1 MFCHKIRFL
10 VELYSVLDFKAWFFP
25 IFTKYKE
32 RYSSFV
38 FEEVIL
44 ELFKVLRAFW
54 YRTFY
59 WFINIGGFKIEW
71 LLISHSW
78 IGFKDSSLTHPWRS
92 PGRRVLYK
100 TFICS
105 LRRITDRSF
114 EAFATIMERAFY
126 HLVIRRFTWK
136 LLLEGWVVGITK
148 IRGWWNDRIVEF
160 GGLNRPLVGIFYVG
174 RGIVPLLSLF

>member
-1 MFCHKIRFL
+1 MFL
-10 VELYSVLDFKAWFFP
+10 VEICSVLDSQAWLFP
-25 IFTKYKE
+25 TFTKYKE

-54 YRTFY
+54 NRTFY
-59 WFINIGGFKIEW
+59 WFIYIWRFKIEW

-78 IGFKDSSLTHPWRS
+78 IRLKDSSLTHPWRS
-92 PGRRVLYK
+92 PGRCVLHK
-100 TFICS
+100 TFIWS

-114 EAFATIMERAFY
+114 AAFATIMERAFY
-126 HLVIRRFTWK
+126 HLVIWRFTWK

-160 GGLNRPLVGIFYVG
+160 GGLNRSLVGIFYVG
-174 RGIVPLLSLF
+174 RGIIALLGLF